1 MARTTTRNTQS
12 RELETRET
20 ESYEYVEPNLL
31 DIPQSVENRFADQGM
46 KLRWIR
52 ISLKGADDYS
62 NVGKRQAE
70 GWQFVTLDE
79 VPEMGLSSMVR
90 EDGRYSG
97 TVCRG
102 DLALAKLPIQ
112 RAEARQAH
120 FENKSS
126 EMVDAVN
133 SQLEGAGDRRMPVRN
148 QSKTNVT
155 KGRTP
160 TFD

>member
-1 MARTTTRNTQS
+1 MARNTTRSTQS

-20 ESYEYVEPNLL
+20 ETYEYQEPSLL
-31 DIPQSVENRFADQGM
+31 DIPENVTNRFADQGM

-52 ISLKGADDYS
+52 ISLKGQDDYT

-79 VPEMGLSSMVR
+79 VPEMGMSSMVK

-102 DLALAKLPIQ
+102 DLALAKLPIGK
-112 RAEARQAH
+112 AEARQVH
-120 FENKSS
+120 FEQKSS

-133 SQLEGAGDRRMPVRN
+133 SQLEGASDRRMPVRN
-148 QSKTNVT
+148 QSKSNVT

-160 TFD
+160 SFD

>member
-1 MARTTTRNTQS
+1 MARNTTRSTQS

-20 ESYEYVEPNLL
+20 ETYEYQEPSLL
-31 DIPQSVENRFADQGM
+31 DIPETVTNRFTDQGM

-52 ISLKGADDYS
+52 ISLKGTDDYS

-79 VPEMGLSSMVR
+79 VPEMGMSSAVK

-102 DLALAKLPIQ
+102 DLALAKLPFAK
-112 RAEARQAH
+112 AEARQLH
-120 FENKSS
+120 FEQKSS

-133 SQLEGAGDRRMPVRN
+133 SQLEGASDRRMPVRN
-148 QSKTNVT
+148 QSKSNVT

>member
-1 MARTTTRNTQS
+1 MARNTTRSTQS

-20 ESYEYVEPNLL
+20 ETYEYQEPSLL
-31 DIPQSVENRFADQGM
+31 DIPENVTNRFADQGM

-52 ISLKGADDYS
+52 ISLKGTDDYT

-79 VPEMGLSSMVR
+79 VPEMGMSSMVK

-102 DLALAKLPIQ
+102 DLALAKLPIGK
-112 RAEARQAH
+112 AEARQLH
-120 FENKSS
+120 FEQKSS

-133 SQLEGAGDRRMPVRN
+133 SQLEGASDRRMPVRN
-148 QSKTNVT
+148 QSKSNVT

>member
-1 MARTTTRNTQS
+1 MARNTTRNTQT

-20 ESYEYVEPNLL
+20 ETYEYQEPSLL
-31 DIPQSVENRFADQGM
+31 DIPQNVTDRFADQGM

-52 ISLKGADDYS
+52 ISLKGQDDYT

-79 VPEMGLSSMVR
+79 VPEMGMSSMIR

-112 RAEARQAH
+112 RANARQTH
-120 FENKSS
+120 FEQRSA

-133 SQLEGAGDRRMPVRN
+133 SQLEGASDRRMPVRN

>member
-1 MARTTTRNTQS
+1 MARNTTRSTQS

-20 ESYEYVEPNLL
+20 ETYEYQEPSLL
-31 DIPQSVENRFADQGM
+31 DIPENVTNRFADQGM

-52 ISLKGADDYS
+52 ISLKGTDDYT

-79 VPEMGLSSMVR
+79 VPEMGMSSMVK

-102 DLALAKLPIQ
+102 DLALAKMPIGK
-112 RAEARQAH
+112 AEARQLH
-120 FENKSS
+120 FEQKSS

-133 SQLEGAGDRRMPVRN
+133 SQLEGASDRRMPVRN
-148 QSKTNVT
+148 QSKSNVT